1 MESNYLSIASLVHVE
16 ISQFSRRSHT
26 QGHLVV
32 VVDDPA
38 SLLVLDVTDV
48 MPGVAGASHVGDEG
62 GQLVPAVT

>member
-38 SLLVLDVTDV
+38 TFLVLNVTDV
-48 MPGVAGASHVGDEG
+48 MPGMTGAPHVGDEG
-62 GQLVPAVT
+62 GQLVPGI